1 MKPILLELPEQ
12 IESERLIIRWPR
24 PGSGAIINEAI
35 RESFED
41 LTVWMP
47 WARTLPTVEES
58 EEHARQAHAKIATRA
73 DLGLHLFRKDTGA
86 LVGSSGIHPKDW
98 DVPKFEIG
106 YWCRTS
112 CQGQGYITEA
122 VKAITSFGFDYLLAR
137 RIEIRCDERNE
148 RSRRVAERAGYRLE
162 AQFPNDAVSPSG
174 QLRTTLIFALTR

>member
-24 PGSGAIINEAI
+24 PGSGALINEAI

-58 EEHARQAHAKIATRA
+58 EEHVRQAHAKVVTRA
-73 DLGLHLFRKDTGA
+73 DLVLHLFRKDTGA

-122 VKAITSFGFDYLLAR
+122 VKAITAFGFDMLKAR
-137 RIEIRCDERNE
+137 RIEIRCDERND

-174 QLRTTLIFALTR
+174 QLRATLVFALIR